1 MVISGK
7 AAKDTVGARREIA
20 FYKHYLKNQN
30 FEILHSPKDTRIYS
44 SYINVMQSKLAIALW
59 STMLR
64 EAISFEKKIL
74 SFNTT
79 GHPDVIFPG
88 PDVTFPQESICI
100 LTKPSYELFEER
112 VLRILSMTNKEYF
125 SQLGKEKSFL
135 MVPTVETAGIL
146 RKRLKQM
153 LQ

>member
-1 MVISGK
+1 
-7 AAKDTVGARREIA
+7 
-20 FYKHYLKNQN
+20 
-30 FEILHSPKDTRIYS
+30 
-44 SYINVMQSKLAIALW
+44 MQSKLAIALW

-79 GHPDVIFPG
+79 GHPDIVFPG
-88 PDVTFPQESICI
+88 PDIPFPKESICI

-112 VLRILSMTNKEYF
+112 VLKILSMTNEEYF

-135 MVPTVETAGIL
+135 MVPTTETASIL
-146 RKRLKQM
+146 RKRLKQT
-153 LQ
+153 QEYNTNENIE